1 MEKKSDRILSSLK
14 EIQLDYAQLGENKNY
29 DELLSKIFQ
38 LSNDLLREKK
48 NLQSNS
54 NPESETRESMSR
66 ASEARK
72 SESRDLQFSEPDPWK
87 TESSKTDISEHEEHQ
102 TEIHDINNQIK
113 ETFKII
119 EQRTIK
125 KIPSA
130 YIPTGF
136 DLFDRRIGGWEPG
149 ELNVIGS
156 RPSFGKTSL
165 GLSLMRNVAV
175 IHDIPCAY
183 FTFETGVQH
192 LTERIIAAEAEID
205 ITKLKNGKLTDKEWE
220 KLENKLGNILDKKI
234 YLISD
239 PLLNP
244 DNLHL
249 TIERLVTEKGV
260 KLVVLDYLQL
270 IIPYRIRRNREQEVS
285 TIIRKIKAT
294 AKELNIVVLL
304 LSQLNRSV
312 ELRGGYKRPMLS
324 DLRESGAI
332 EDDADKVIFIHRP
345 EFYGIMEDEQG
356 NSLKGIAELIIAKN
370 RTGVTDEFPLRFNSN
385 YGKFTQLDIILE
397 ALGDIHPGD
406 ILDGDIPF

>member
-14 EIQLDYAQLGENKNY
+14 EIQLDYAQLGEKKNY

-38 LSNDLLREKK
+38 LSNDLLQEKK
-48 NLQSNS
+48 NLQSDSNS
-54 NPESETRESMSR
+54 ESETRDSASRTWESME
-66 ASEARK
+66 SE
-72 SESRDLQFSEPDPWK
+72 Q
-87 TESSKTDISEHEEHQ
+87 HQ
-102 TEIHDINNQIK
+102 AEIHDINNQIK
-113 ETFKII
+113 ETFRII
-119 EQRTIK
+119 EQRTTK
-125 KIPSA
+125 RIPSA

-136 DLFDRRIGGWEPG
+136 EMLDRRIGGWEPG
-149 ELNVIGS
+149 ELIVIGS
-156 RPSFGKTSL
+156 RPSVGKTSL

-192 LTERIIAAEAEID
+192 LTERIIAAEAEIN
-205 ITKLKNGKLTDKEWE
+205 ITQLKNGGLTDTEWE
-220 KLENKLGNILDKKI
+220 KLERNLRNILDKKI
-234 YLISD
+234 FLISD
-239 PLLNP
+239 PMLNP

-260 KLVVLDYLQL
+260 RLVVLDYLQL

-294 AKELNIVVLL
+294 AKELNIAVLL

-345 EFYGIMEDEQG
+345 EFYGIMEDEYG

-370 RTGVTDEFPLRFNSN
+370 RTGVTDELSLRFNSSH
-385 YGKFTQLDIILE
+385 GKFTQLDINLE

-406 ILDGDIPF
+406 ILDEPAPF

>member
-1 MEKKSDRILSSLK
+1 MK
-14 EIQLDYAQLGENKNY
+14 EIQQDYSQLGENKNY
-29 DELLSKIFQ
+29 DELLVKIFQ
-38 LSNDLLREKK
+38 LSNDLLKEKK
-48 NLQSNS
+48 NLQNNS
-54 NPESETRESMSR
+54 NPDTETL
-66 ASEARK
+66 
-72 SESRDLQFSEPDPWK
+72 ESRSAEPEPK
-87 TESSKTDISEHEEHQ
+87 EQEQHQ
-102 TEIHDINNQIK
+102 TEIHDINTQIK

-119 EQRTIK
+119 EQRTTK

-136 DLFDRRIGGWEPG
+136 ELLDRRIGGWEPG
-149 ELNVIGS
+149 ELIVIGS
-156 RPSFGKTSL
+156 RPSMGKTCL

-175 IHDIPCAY
+175 VHDIACAY
-183 FTFETGVQH
+183 FTFETGAQH
-192 LTERIIAAEAEID
+192 LTERIIASEAEID
-205 ITKLKNGKLTDKEWE
+205 ITKLKTGKLTEEECE
-220 KLENKLGNILDKKI
+220 KLEVNLRKILDAKI
-234 YLISD
+234 SLISD
-239 PLLNP
+239 PLLSP
-244 DNLHL
+244 DNLHS
-249 TIERLVTEKGV
+249 TIERLVREKGV
-260 KLVVLDYLQL
+260 KLVILDYLQL
-270 IIPYRIRRNREQEVS
+270 IIPYRMRRNREQEIS

-370 RTGVTDEFPLRFNSN
+370 RTGVTDELPLRFNSN

-397 ALGDIHPGD
+397 ALGDIHPED
-406 ILDGDIPF
+406 ILDGGAPF

>member
-1 MEKKSDRILSSLK
+1 MEKKSDRILTSLK
-14 EIQLDYAQLGENKNY
+14 EIQLIYAQLGENKNY

-38 LSNDLLREKK
+38 LSNDLLQEKK
-48 NLQSNS
+48 ILQSNS
-54 NPESETRESMSR
+54 NPKSET
-66 ASEARK
+66 RK
-72 SESRDLQFSEPDPWK
+72 SESR
-87 TESSKTDISEHEEHQ
+87 EHEYVDPATEEPEVHK

-119 EQRTIK
+119 ERRTTK

-130 YIPTGF
+130 YIPSGF
-136 DLFDRRIGGWEPG
+136 ELLDRRIGGWEPG
-149 ELNVIGS
+149 ELIVIGS
-156 RPSFGKTSL
+156 RPSVGKTSL

-205 ITKLKNGKLTDKEWE
+205 ITKLKNGKLTDREWG
-220 KLENKLGNILDKKI
+220 KLESNLRKILDKKI

-312 ELRGGYKRPMLS
+312 ELRSGYKRPMLS

-370 RTGVTDEFPLRFNSN
+370 RTGVTDELPLRFDSN
-385 YGKFTQLDIILE
+385 YGKFTQLDIVLE

-406 ILDGDIPF
+406 ILDEPAPF

>member
-1 MEKKSDRILSSLK
+1 MEKRSDRILNSLK
-14 EIQLDYAQLGENKNY
+14 EIQQDYSQAGENKNY
-29 DELLSKIFQ
+29 DQLLSKIFQ
-38 LSNDLLREKK
+38 LSNDLLQEKK
-48 NLQSNS
+48 NLQSDS
-54 NPESETRESMSR
+54 NPESES
-66 ASEARK
+66 RK
-72 SESRDLQFSEPDPWK
+72 SEPPE
-87 TESSKTDISEHEEHQ
+87 TESTEPEEHQ
-102 TEIHDINNQIK
+102 TEIHDINCQIK

-125 KIPSA
+125 RIPSA

-136 DLFDRRIGGWEPG
+136 ELLDRRIGGWEPG
-149 ELNVIGS
+149 ELIVIGS
-156 RPSFGKTSL
+156 RPSVGKTSL

-175 IHDIPCAY
+175 VHDIPCAY

-205 ITKLKNGKLTDKEWE
+205 ITKLKTGKLTEKEWK
-220 KLENKLGNILDKKI
+220 KLDDNLRRILDKKI

-244 DNLHL
+244 DNLHS

-260 KLVVLDYLQL
+260 RLVVLDYLQL
-270 IIPYRIRRNREQEVS
+270 IIPYRLRRNREQEVS

-312 ELRGGYKRPMLS
+312 EIRSGDKRPMLS

-332 EDDADKVIFIHRP
+332 EDDADKVIFLHRP
-345 EFYGIMEDEQG
+345 EFYGIYEDEQG

-370 RTGVTDEFPLRFNSN
+370 RTGVTDEFPLRFNSY

-397 ALGDIHPGD
+397 ALGDIHPED
-406 ILDGDIPF
+406 VLDGEAPF

>member
-14 EIQLDYAQLGENKNY
+14 EIQLEYAQLGENKNY
-29 DELLSKIFQ
+29 DGLLSKIFQ
-38 LSNDLLREKK
+38 LSNDLLQEKK

-54 NPESETRESMSR
+54 NPESETRESETR
-66 ASEARK
+66 
-72 SESRDLQFSEPDPWK
+72 EP
-87 TESSKTDISEHEEHQ
+87 EEHQ

-119 EQRTIK
+119 EQRSIK

-136 DLFDRRIGGWEPG
+136 DLLDRRIGGWEPG
-149 ELNVIGS
+149 ELIVIGS
-156 RPSFGKTSL
+156 RPSVGKTSL

-192 LTERIIAAEAEID
+192 LSERIIAAEAEID
-205 ITKLKNGKLTDKEWE
+205 ITKLKNGKLTDNEWG

-270 IIPYRIRRNREQEVS
+270 IIPYRIR
-285 TIIRKIKAT
+285 IKWI
-294 AKELNIVVLL
+294 K
-304 LSQLNRSV
+304 
-312 ELRGGYKRPMLS
+312 
-324 DLRESGAI
+324 
-332 EDDADKVIFIHRP
+332 
-345 EFYGIMEDEQG
+345 
-356 NSLKGIAELIIAKN
+356 
-370 RTGVTDEFPLRFNSN
+370 LRF
-385 YGKFTQLDIILE
+385 KFY
-397 ALGDIHPGD
+397 
-406 ILDGDIPF
+406 

>member
-1 MEKKSDRILSSLK
+1 MEKKSDRILNTMK
-14 EIQLDYAQLGENKNY
+14 EIQLDYAQLGENKNF

-38 LSNDLLREKK
+38 LSNDLLQEKK

-54 NPESETRESMSR
+54 IPESETRESASR
-66 ASEARK
+66 ASETM
-72 SESRDLQFSEPDPWK
+72 EP
-87 TESSKTDISEHEEHQ
+87 EEHQ
-102 TEIHDINNQIK
+102 AKIHDINNQIK

-119 EQRTIK
+119 EQRTTK

-136 DLFDRRIGGWEPG
+136 DLLDRRIGGWEPG
-149 ELNVIGS
+149 ELIVIGS
-156 RPSFGKTSL
+156 RPSVGKTSL

-175 IHDIPCAY
+175 VHDIPVAY

-205 ITKLKNGKLTDKEWE
+205 ITKLKNGKLTDKEWQ
-220 KLENKLGNILDKKI
+220 KLDDNLRKILDKKI

-406 ILDGDIPF
+406 ILDEAAPF

>member
-38 LSNDLLREKK
+38 LSNDLLQEKK

-54 NPESETRESMSR
+54 KPESESM
-66 ASEARK
+66 
-72 SESRDLQFSEPDPWK
+72 EP
-87 TESSKTDISEHEEHQ
+87 EEHQ

-119 EQRTIK
+119 EQRTTK
-125 KIPSA
+125 RIPSA

-136 DLFDRRIGGWEPG
+136 ELLDRRIGGWEPG
-149 ELNVIGS
+149 ELIVIGS
-156 RPSFGKTSL
+156 RPSVGKTSL

-175 IHDIPCAY
+175 VHDIPCAY

-205 ITKLKNGKLTDKEWE
+205 ITKLKTGKLTDKEWT
-220 KLENKLGNILDKKI
+220 KLDDNLRKILDKKI

-244 DNLHL
+244 DNLHS

-260 KLVVLDYLQL
+260 RLVVLDYLQL
-270 IIPYRIRRNREQEVS
+270 IIPYRLRRNREQEVS

-332 EDDADKVIFIHRP
+332 EDDADKVIFLHRP
-345 EFYGIMEDEQG
+345 EFYGIMEDECG

-370 RTGVTDEFPLRFNSN
+370 RTGVTDEFPLRFDSN
-385 YGKFTQLDIILE
+385 FGKFTQLDIILE

-406 ILDGDIPF
+406 ILDGEAPF